1 MGSYFSLLMTNVGK
15 RYTILFMKLSGQA
28 KIITPKVL
36 IIAVITIVVVGFI
49 FARWQGAN
57 NCTSVEKYDAIKG
70 QCYFECDSDQ
80 QCQKLS
86 KQVDAELNQNLA
98 QSQTKTAPKKPAP
111 IPTLS
116 DGSLYNSTTTGS
128 ETKGTVYTVTPHGLQ
143 PSPTIAHQNLWQLV
157 NKLIGNDVAQQRL
170 LSFEVFDDG
179 KNDTA
184 AAVWRSD
191 NPAKWHMSV
200 NQAFASQDK
209 KDLIR
214 TVIHEYGH
222 ILTLSDNQ
230 VGEVQGACPRLE
242 LSEGCA
248 NGASYINSYHD
259 QFWKNYGLTAGQA
272 GELSQSDAAN
282 LYASEPQAFVSEYAS
297 TNITEDLAESF
308 ADFVVKAKPTG
319 SAIKDQKTRFFYN
332 YPELVALREKM
343 RAAAATA
350 VL

>member
-1 MGSYFSLLMTNVGK
+1 M
-15 RYTILFMKLSGQA
+15 LFMKLTGQA
-28 KIITPKVL
+28 KRITPKVL
-36 IIAVITIVVVGFI
+36 IIGIVTIVVIGFVFI
-49 FARWQGAN
+49 RWQGAAS
-57 NCTSVEKYDAIKG
+57 CTSIEKYDVLNG

-86 KQVDAELNQNLA
+86 KQVDAELNQNFA

-111 IPTLS
+111 VPTLS
-116 DGSLYNSTTTGS
+116 HGDLYNSTSTGS
-128 ETKGTVYTVTPHGLQ
+128 ETKGTIYTVNPHGIQ

-157 NKLIGNDVAQQRL
+157 NTLIGRDVAQQRL
-170 LSFEVFDDG
+170 LSFEVFDDA
-179 KNDTA
+179 NNETA

-230 VGEVQGACPRLE
+230 VGEVQGACPRLQ

-248 NGASYINSYHD
+248 SGSSYINSYYD
-259 QFWKNYGLTAGQA
+259 QFWKNYDLTAGQA
-272 GELSQSDAAN
+272 GELSQSDAAS

-297 TNITEDLAESF
+297 TNIAEDIAESF

-332 YPELVALREKM
+332 YPELVSLRERM
-343 RAAAATA
+343 RSAAAAV